1 VSTSP
6 PPPGDGTLVTVHHR
20 GWSALPEDHPARH
33 GLTGAA
39 FARMVGLWWGDLLT
53 ALREHAGAS
62 RA

>member
-1 VSTSP
+1 
-6 PPPGDGTLVTVHHR
+6 VTVHHR